1 MGELSID
8 INADLG
14 ESEESLANGKDFELM
29 RYITSANVACG
40 GHAGD
45 EHTMRQTVLFA
56 KQLNVAVGAHP
67 GYPDRDNF
75 GRIESPMAAAEIEAS
90 VRDQIAALAAVAE
103 PLGVRLV
110 HCKPHGALYHAA
122 HKSVEIAAAI
132 GRAVLESDEQ
142 LIMVGQAGSS
152 TLTLWESMG
161 LSCAAEAFADR
172 AYEPDGILRKRTLPG
187 ALLDDP
193 ERAAQ
198 QAWDIVT
205 RKLVVATNGA
215 ELPVE
220 ASTICIH
227 SDTPGSVAIARAVS
241 EKLRK
246 GGVQVQALSA

>member
-1 MGELSID
+1 MSDLWID

-14 ESEESLANGKDFELM
+14 ESEESLANGADFELM

-45 EHTMRQTVLFA
+45 ERTMRETVISA
-56 KQLNVAVGAHP
+56 QKLNVAVGAHP
-67 GYPDRDNF
+67 GYPDRANF

-90 VRDQIAALAAVAE
+90 VRDQIAALAAVAQ
-103 PLGVRLV
+103 PLGVTLV

-122 HKSVEIAAAI
+122 NKSAEIAAAI
-132 GRAVLESDEQ
+132 GRAVFESDEQ

-172 AYEPDGILRKRTLPG
+172 AYEPDGILRKRMLPG
-187 ALLDDP
+187 ALLEDP
-193 ERAAQ
+193 AKAAR
-198 QAWDIVT
+198 QALDIAT
-205 RKLVVATNGA
+205 RNIAVATDGS
-215 ELPVE
+215 ELRVA

-227 SDTPGSVAIARAVS
+227 SDTPGSTAIARAVN
-241 EKLRK
+241 EGLKQA
-246 GGVQVQALSA
+246 GVQVRALSQ